1 MGSSVGCNRVTML
14 LNDDWH
20 TGRLWVAGMVCNR
33 VTMLLTDDGHTGG
46 LWVAGSSETV
56 NLAQDASLAWWTS
69 LHTPNRAVTLCAY
82 RIGTKD
88 WWKTDT

>member
-1 MGSSVGCNRVTML
+1 MGSRDSCNTATVL
-14 LNDDWH
+14 LTDDGH
-20 TGRLWVAGMVCNR
+20 TGGLWVAGMV
-33 VTMLLTDDGHTGG
+33 VTGPQWLLTDDGHTGG

-69 LHTPNRAVTLCAY
+69 LHTPNRPVTLCAY